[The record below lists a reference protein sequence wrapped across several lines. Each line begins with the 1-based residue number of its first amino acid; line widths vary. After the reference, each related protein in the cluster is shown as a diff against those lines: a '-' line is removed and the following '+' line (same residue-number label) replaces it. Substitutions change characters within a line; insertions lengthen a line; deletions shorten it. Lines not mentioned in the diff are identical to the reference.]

1 MQGRCWREG
10 RWALTSWFMVGREMA
25 VDGAGGDRGVTVRAR
40 RWVLEWRLYRRSW
53 SDVAGVPVRVVSI
66 RLYVATVCLISM
78 VLMAWI
84 GAFARVLVGQDW
96 HTPTILSS
104 ATLLAAAEW
113 ASGFQGALFP
123 VLLVWA
129 GMLLLTPNGFT
140 AAFRAAAV
148 AACALGYL
156 YFLPPAFPVTP
167 KVAGVSRWL
176 DQAGGHPFVLYF
188 VGSVALAVLLQ
199 LHAGRTFRR
208 LHPVNPAS
216 FEGHPYGLLACR
228 LCVMPLILGMLLATV
243 WAAAVIR
250 LAAADGSLPGHGA
263 SYGFRAALVQDKYLF
278 VLTLMAVL
286 IAQLTSNTKWLIGA
300 VALAAV
306 YGMLPSTGPF
316 QIKTTRFLLFPPTL
330 EFSAW
335 RGELTRIGMAW
346 GADTLWAALF
356 LFVPAVVL
364 GIYLVTRLLRS
375 PRSPF
380 PG

>member
-1 MQGRCWREG
+1 
-10 RWALTSWFMVGREMA
+10 
-25 VDGAGGDRGVTVRAR
+25 
-40 RWVLEWRLYRRSW
+40 
-53 SDVAGVPVRVVSI
+53 
-66 RLYVATVCLISM
+66 
-78 VLMAWI
+78 
-84 GAFARVLVGQDW
+84 
-96 HTPTILSS
+96 
-104 ATLLAAAEW
+104 
-113 ASGFQGALFP
+113 
-123 VLLVWA
+123 
-129 GMLLLTPNGFT
+129 
-140 AAFRAAAV
+140 
-148 AACALGYL
+148 
-156 YFLPPAFPVTP
+156 
-167 KVAGVSRWL
+167 
-176 DQAGGHPFVLYF
+176 
-188 VGSVALAVLLQ
+188 
-199 LHAGRTFRR
+199 
-208 LHPVNPAS
+208 
-216 FEGHPYGLLACR
+216 
-228 LCVMPLILGMLLATV
+228 MPLILGMLLATV